1 MKLNLPAGTM
11 VQGATFG
18 TPRVGNAAWATYFD
32 SQVTDFKR
40 MNNKRDPVPTVPPY
54 DLGFRHPSGEIHI
67 GSDGVAVACPGS
79 DDDVDPGCSDQVV
92 PNFLEGNLLDH
103 LGPYHG
109 IFIGTIFC
117 TP

>member
-1 MKLNLPAGTM
+1 MILF
-11 VQGATFG
+11 VSRFCATIH
-18 TPRVGNAAWATYFD
+18 VGHSFSA
-32 SQVTDFKR
+32 
-40 MNNKRDPVPTVPPY
+40 
-54 DLGFRHPSGEIHI
+54 
-67 GSDGVAVACPGS
+67 GS